1 MARYGM
7 VIDTR
12 KCIGCHTCAVACRTA
27 KNLPKEMWYIKVNTE
42 GGEAMDTSAGQ
53 FPNVT
58 LSYRPVSCMQCSN
71 PACVAACP
79 TGASHIRED
88 GIIAIDTDV
97 CIGCQS
103 CIAACPYP
111 GVRQYNG
118 EEPEFDVD
126 FALGA
131 ADAPKHV
138 YNTVEKCNFCFERLE
153 RGEVP
158 YCMEAC
164 PMRCRIIGDL
174 DDPESEVSR
183 LLAEREYFRLNEEA
197 GTEPNV
203 YYLK

>member
-1 MARYGM
+1 MTLGFYFNMKRC
-7 VIDTR
+7 T
-12 KCIGCHTCAVACRTA
+12 GCRACQVACQDRNDLRVGIA
-27 KNLPKEMWYIKVNTE
+27 IRKVDSYVAGTYPN
-42 GGEAMDTSAGQ
+42 AMVYHFSGAC
-53 FPNVT
+53 NH
-58 LSYRPVSCMQCSN
+58 CEN